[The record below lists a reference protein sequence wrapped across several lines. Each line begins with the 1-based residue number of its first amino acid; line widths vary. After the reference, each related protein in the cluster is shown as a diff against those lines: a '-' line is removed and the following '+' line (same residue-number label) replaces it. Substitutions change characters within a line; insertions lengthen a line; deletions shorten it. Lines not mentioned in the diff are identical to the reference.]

1 MRAAEAQR
9 ELDVAELSH
18 ITVDQFYGIEL
29 GEFPARIAETALW
42 MMDHIMN
49 NRLSL
54 EFGQT
59 YTRIPLTTSPHVLCA
74 DALETDWATL
84 LPPAD
89 CSFVFGNPP
98 FVGAKFQT
106 GEQRLQV
113 RRIADLGKSGGTL
126 DYVTAWFIR
135 AGEYLRKSATRI
147 GFVATN
153 SITQGEQAAQLWPL
167 LFGRCR
173 LEIAFAHRTFAWGSD
188 ARGVAHVHV
197 VIIGLDAREI
207 KRAEKRLFNYPDI
220 NGEPVES
227 RHAALSPYLFDAGGL
242 GDPLLTVREESTF
255 ADQWNEKIK
264 TGVQMIDNGIL
275 TFNEQK
281 KKRSFSER

>member
-1 MRAAEAQR
+1 
-9 ELDVAELSH
+9 
-18 ITVDQFYGIEL
+18 
-29 GEFPARIAETALW
+29 
-42 MMDHIMN
+42 MN

-74 DALETDWATL
+74 DALETDWAAL
-84 LPPAD
+84 LPPED
-89 CSFVFGNPP
+89 CSYVFGNPP

-106 GEQRLQV
+106 GAQRLQV

-167 LFGRCR
+167 LFERCR
-173 LEIAFAHRTFAWGSD
+173 LEISPSPTAPSPGGRTRAGWRTCTSSSSGWTPGRR
-188 ARGVAHVHV
+188 RGRKSACSA
-197 VIIGLDAREI
+197 I
-207 KRAEKRLFNYPDI
+207 P
-220 NGEPVES
+220 
-227 RHAALSPYLFDAGGL
+227 
-242 GDPLLTVREESTF
+242 T
-255 ADQWNEKIK
+255 
-264 TGVQMIDNGIL
+264 
-275 TFNEQK
+275 
-281 KKRSFSER
+281 